1 MSLTQNQTYFS
12 AALIALILICLTPIG
27 RLLESSMPLHVLVEI
42 PLLVII
48 GIVFAVILKDRV
60 SNALNLFNR
69 GGITGILIATF
80 VFAFWMI
87 PRWLDASL
95 NNDNIAIIKYV
106 SLPLGVGVPLA
117 WSWQRLHPI
126 ARSVVK
132 IEFLTMLYRLGWLYL
147 ISPKRLCNSYAIN
160 DQELLGQGFLIIALA
175 LSITWLI
182 PVFFGNTTIK
192 AAT

>member
-12 AALIALILICLTPIG
+12 VALIALILIGLTPIG
-27 RLLESSMPLHVLVEI
+27 GLLESSMPLHVLVEI

-48 GIVFAVILKDRV
+48 GIVFAVVLKDRV

-95 NNDNIAIIKYV
+95 SNDNIAIIKYV

-126 ARSVVK
+126 ARGVVK

-147 ISPKRLCNSYAIN
+147 ISPKRLCNSYVIN